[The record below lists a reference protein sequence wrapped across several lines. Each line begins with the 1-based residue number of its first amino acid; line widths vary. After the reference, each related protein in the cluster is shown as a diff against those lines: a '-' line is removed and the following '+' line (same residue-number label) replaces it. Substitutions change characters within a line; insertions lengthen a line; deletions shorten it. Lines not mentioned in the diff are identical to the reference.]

1 MDAAPDNIGA
11 NKWDFWGERLA
22 FRCHGLK
29 VIMTSLLSWRIK
41 DGPISS
47 IIKRKNFASIFL
59 EAGWCHLIFG
69 QEERRFIRPRDS
81 GKWSFVRDQQKSGQ
95 ILCSKRRGYDSKGWQ
110 FLVLGQFLRAF
121 SCQKSLLS
129 RAMIEKVLPNS
140 NISNRAKLYFWGR
153 FAVGFAQIF
162 YQMVI
167 LFEDFRTKIPKI
179 KQSTHQLNLPSP
191 IYHLKFHIHK
201 IPKRNMFWMEISPHE
216 FPC

>member
-1 MDAAPDNIGA
+1 MDVAPDNIGA
-11 NKWDFWGERLA
+11 NKWDFLGGTVCKG
-22 FRCHGLK
+22 RCHGLK
-29 VIMTSLLSWRIK
+29 VIVTSLLSWRIK

-47 IIKRKNFASIFL
+47 IIKRQNFAF
-59 EAGWCHLIFG
+59 IFG
-69 QEERRFIRPRDS
+69 GWLMSSDIWTRREE
-81 GKWSFVRDQQKSGQ
+81 VYTAQGQ
-95 ILCSKRRGYDSKGWQ
+95 WKVKLSNGSAKIWANSMFKKRGYDSKGWQ
-110 FLVLGQFLRAF
+110 FLVPGQFLRAF
-121 SCQKSLLS
+121 SSQKSLLS
-129 RAMIEKVLPNS
+129 RAVIEKVLPNS